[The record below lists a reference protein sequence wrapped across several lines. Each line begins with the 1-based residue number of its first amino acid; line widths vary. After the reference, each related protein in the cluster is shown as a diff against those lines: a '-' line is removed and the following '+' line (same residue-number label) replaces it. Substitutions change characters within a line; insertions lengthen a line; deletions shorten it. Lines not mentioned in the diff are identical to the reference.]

1 VKPLLEQFQALGRT
15 IGILDVIDT
24 GLVAYFLYRIY
35 ITLKNTRAAALVK
48 GLAVLAS
55 LVVISKWLNLH
66 VVNWLLEK
74 SMTML
79 MVALPVVFQPELRR
93 TLEQIGRGRLFRKRI
108 ELDEAELND
117 MIEAVANAA
126 MIMGQRKVGALIVFE
141 RAVGLEERIETGVK
155 IDGLVTD
162 SLLLNIFE
170 KDTPL
175 HDGAVIIRGNR
186 IIAASCLL
194 PLTDARG
201 LSQELG
207 TRHRAAIGISEQSD
221 ALVVVVSE
229 ETGTV
234 SVTRNGEI
242 YRYLR
247 RDDVVDMLQSA
258 IAQHHNITLKQFVR
272 EKIEEYRN
280 GRNNAKEGKLPVKRG
295 DRHDK

>member
-186 IIAASCLL
+186 IVAASCLL